1 MFRTDLGPGLRV
13 RAQAPTAT
21 TAFSATS
28 TGGMRTGAA
37 MPEVVRLAVTAAL
50 DARRQ
55 ALASEASNS
64 ASFSRIQA
72 VS

>member
-1 MFRTDLGPGLRV
+1 MQRFHDGARLRV
-13 RAQAPTAT
+13 LDSAHGAT
-21 TAFSATS
+21 TAYSDLR
-28 TGGMRTGAA
+28 MDRP
-37 MPEVVRLAVTAAL
+37 MPERVRRAVVAAL